1 MKSICIIILM
11 GQVLIQATVNRKKCR
26 MMLKSIQGD
35 QTIERRTFPI
45 SSTLEKR
52 EKDVKRLL
60 LLSKECYFP

>member
-1 MKSICIIILM
+1 MREKENFLM
-11 GQVLIQATVNRKKCR
+11 LSYEELKWVTPVFTVSAR
-26 MMLKSIQGD
+26 IQGD

-52 EKDVKRLL
+52 EKDVKRLS